1 MIQWHCSNVISGFLS
16 IVQFRMRLVIQRVS
30 EASVIVEDER
40 VAAIGPG
47 YLILV
52 GVTHDDDESKAD
64 WLARKVAGLRL
75 FEDAQ
80 GLTNL
85 SLADVDGEALAVSQF
100 TLYANARKG
109 RRPSFVAAA
118 RPEVAEPL
126 LERFVATLRQ
136 EGVPVQ
142 TGVFGAHMQVA
153 LLNDGPVTLIIER

>member
-1 MIQWHCSNVISGFLS
+1 
-16 IVQFRMRLVIQRVS
+16 MRLIIQRVRQ
-30 EASVIVEDER
+30 ATVTVENEQ

-52 GVTHDDDESKAD
+52 GVTHDDDAARAD

-85 SLADVDGEALAVSQF
+85 SLADVGGEALAVSQF

-118 RPEVAEPL
+118 RPEIALPL
-126 LERFVATLRQ
+126 FERFVASLRQ
-136 EGVPVQ
+136 QDVRVQ

-153 LLNDGPVTLIIER
+153 LINDGPVTLILER